1 MPGTGAFERAYI
13 VCSTQRSG
21 GTLLCELLESTGVA
35 GRPKEFFEAVALTGV
50 PPHPGDYLAGLPR
63 TGAGIRD
70 DGTPP
75 EAPPYSDLRG
85 LASYRDH
92 LARSFAT
99 GTTPNGVFATK
110 LMFRQL
116 IEVEKLARSLDE
128 HRELDGADLLNAML
142 RGTAAGHEV
151 PVYVWHRR
159 YDKVRQ
165 AISLWRALQTRAWR
179 AEREAGGE
187 SPEQA
192 QRARPAPGELRYSFE
207 GIDHLVYA
215 LSADDRG
222 WNRFFQSNRISP
234 LVVSY
239 EDDLERDQLATV
251 TRVLAAIGVTVPPD
265 WHPRDS
271 MARQADSLNDEW
283 AAAYLARADPP
294 RDD

>member
-1 MPGTGAFERAYI
+1 MPEPRAFDRAYI

-21 GTLLCELLESTGVA
+21 STLLCELLESTGVA
-35 GRPKEFFEAVALTGV
+35 GRPKEFFEAVAATGV

-70 DGTPP
+70 DLTPS

-85 LASYRDH
+85 MDSYRDH
-92 LARSFAT
+92 LARTFAD
-99 GTTPNGVFATK
+99 GTTSNGVFATK

-116 IEVEKLARSLDE
+116 IEVEKLARTLDE
-128 HRELDGADLLNAML
+128 YRELDGIDLLNAML
-142 RGTAAGHEV
+142 EN
-151 PVYVWHRR
+151 PLYVWHRR
-159 YDKVRQ
+159 DDKVRQ

-179 AEREAGGE
+179 AERAAAGE
-187 SPEQA
+187 PVEQA
-192 QRARPAPGELRYSFE
+192 QRARPGAGDLRYSYE

-222 WNRFFQSNRISP
+222 WQRFFASNQITP

-239 EDDLERDQLATV
+239 EDDLEGDQAGTV
-251 TRVLAAIGVTVPPD
+251 MRVLDALGVRAPAD
-265 WHPRDS
+265 WRPAEA

-283 AAAYLARADPP
+283 AAAYHARADAPSS
-294 RDD
+294 

>member
-1 MPGTGAFERAYI
+1 MVMVDIDTPQRAYI

-21 GTLLCELLESTGVA
+21 STLLCELLESTGVA
-35 GRPKEFFEAVALTGV
+35 GRPKEFFEAVAITGV

-70 DGTPP
+70 DGTPT

-85 LASYRDH
+85 LDSYAEH
-92 LARSFAT
+92 LTRSFAT

-116 IEVEKLARSLDE
+116 IEVEKLARSLDQY
-128 HRELDGADLLNAML
+128 RELDGAELLNAML
-142 RGTAAGHEV
+142 GN
-151 PVYVWHRR
+151 PLYIWHRR
-159 YDKVRQ
+159 NDKVRQ

-192 QRARPAPGELRYSFE
+192 QRARPAPTDLRYSFE

-222 WNRFFQSNRISP
+222 WNRFFESHGIRP

-239 EDDLERDQLATV
+239 EDDLERDQLGTV
-251 TRVLAAIGVTVPPD
+251 SRVLAAIGVAAPAD
-265 WHPRDS
+265 WRPGDS
-271 MARQADSLNDEW
+271 MTRQADSLNAEW
-283 AAAYLARADPP
+283 AAAYHARADPP
-294 RDD
+294 ASPR